1 MFIFTVREYLH
12 IAQEKYNYNP
22 EQALGV
28 LYWHKFDLECAMADL
43 ANYLPYPDEWSM
55 EDRALFEQAYQF
67 YNKNFH
73 KINTL
78 LPDKKISSL
87 VKYYYTWK
95 KVKTQSYIQRQINK
109 KPSKTQDD
117 SNDSVGGNDVV
128 ADSETEFEA
137 NGSTSGL
144 KQECSLCQTRKPTTY
159 FNTSQ
164 GLLCRPCFSAKRK
177 DGSFNANS
185 NEDFH
190 LRDECKSSQDDSCLP
205 NGMTKMLLD
214 RKVLVEIAREREAN
228 ISRKAV
234 DVLDMQITDV
244 IRQIREHKQKNAA
257 TKESLIEMPD
267 MPVLNVSLYFFKSVK
282 YYCLICDFIYSKII
296 IASFLD
302 GTNPKYSFLQLPF
315 PTMVVISRQSLKF
328 SAIKLKAKLDST
340 ILQIKIDLKA
350 SCRNTI
356 QKMI

>member
-1 MFIFTVREYLH
+1 M
-12 IAQEKYNYNP
+12 
-22 EQALGV
+22 
-28 LYWHKFDLECAMADL
+28 

-87 VKYYYTWK
+87 VKFYYTWK

-109 KPSKTQDD
+109 KPSQTKDD
-117 SNDSVGGNDVV
+117 SNDSVGNDAVV
-128 ADSETEFEA
+128 DSETEFEA

-144 KQECSLCQTRKPTTY
+144 KQECSLCQTRKSTNY
-159 FNTSQ
+159 FNTNQ
-164 GLLCRPCFSAKRK
+164 GLLCRSCFSSKRK

-185 NEDFH
+185 NNEEFH
-190 LRDECKSSQDDSCLP
+190 FGDECKNPKDDSCLP
-205 NGMTKMLLD
+205 NGMTKLILD

-257 TKESLIEMPD
+257 IKESLIEMPD
-267 MPVLNVSLYFFKSVK
+267 MPVLNVSLYILYKSIFK
-282 YYCLICDFIYSKII
+282 LIF
-296 IASFLD
+296 
-302 GTNPKYSFLQLPF
+302 LPF
-315 PTMVVISRQSLKF
+315 L
-328 SAIKLKAKLDST
+328 
-340 ILQIKIDLKA
+340 
-350 SCRNTI
+350 
-356 QKMI
+356 

>member
-1 MFIFTVREYLH
+1 MSVREFLH
-12 IAQEKYNYNP
+12 IAHEKYNYNP

-28 LYWHKFDLECAMADL
+28 LYWHKYDLECAMSDL

-87 VKYYYTWK
+87 VKFYYTWK

-109 KPSKTQDD
+109 KPSQTKDD
-117 SNDSVGGNDVV
+117 SNDSVGNDVV

-144 KQECSLCQTRKPTTY
+144 KQECSLCQTRKPTNY

-185 NEDFH
+185 NNEKFNFG
-190 LRDECKSSQDDSCLP
+190 DECKSSKDDSCLP
-205 NGMTKMLLD
+205 NGMTKMILD
-214 RKVLVEIAREREAN
+214 RKVLVEVAREREAN

-257 TKESLIEMPD
+257 IKESLIEMPD
-267 MPVLNVSLYFFKSVK
+267 MPVLNVSLHSLQIYIQSVITLLIFYFF
-282 YYCLICDFIYSKII
+282 CSKII
-296 IASFLD
+296 IA
-302 GTNPKYSFLQLPF
+302 
-315 PTMVVISRQSLKF
+315 
-328 SAIKLKAKLDST
+328 
-340 ILQIKIDLKA
+340 
-350 SCRNTI
+350 
-356 QKMI
+356 